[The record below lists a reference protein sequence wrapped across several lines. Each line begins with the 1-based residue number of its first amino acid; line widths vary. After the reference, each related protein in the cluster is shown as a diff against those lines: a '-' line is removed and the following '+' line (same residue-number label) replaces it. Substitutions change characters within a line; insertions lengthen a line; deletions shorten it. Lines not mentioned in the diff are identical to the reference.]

1 MAKTKTQLK
10 ACPATKSKRGK
21 GNVTS
26 YYVIYDGVHVG
37 YKPVG
42 YGTPLQFI
50 TRRITAEQKQE
61 IADDVEYILGDISK
75 IGEVVGIWESEEET
89 EELNGGLDDIFN

>member
-1 MAKTKTQLK
+1 MARTRTQLK
-10 ACPATKSKRGK
+10 ACPATKRKRGEQV
-21 GNVTS
+21 VTA
-26 YYVIYDGVHVG
+26 YYVIYNGVHVG

-42 YGTPLQFI
+42 YGSPLQFI
-50 TRRITAEQKQE
+50 TRRITEEEKQE